1 MFNKIIEKIVY
12 GFGFGFGMTSSLKLT
27 NFISNDLCIT
37 NFNKN
42 KNNLIDDIPVYKG
55 IPEKD
60 VNAVI
65 QI

>member
-1 MFNKIIEKIVY
+1 MINKIIEKIVY
-12 GFGFGFGMTSSLKLT
+12 GVGFGFGMSSCLKLS
-27 NFISNDLCIT
+27 NFISDDLFKL
-37 NFNKN
+37 NFDKY
-42 KNNLIDDIPVYKG
+42 NNLIEEIPVYKG

>member
-12 GFGFGFGMTSSLKLT
+12 GFGFGFGMSSSLKLS
-27 NFISNDLCIT
+27 NFISEDLFKP
-37 NFNKN
+37 NFDKYN
-42 KNNLIDDIPVYKG
+42 NNLIEEIPVYKG

>member
-12 GFGFGFGMTSSLKLT
+12 GFGFGLGMSSSLKLS
-27 NFISNDLCIT
+27 NFISNDLCKPK
-37 NFNKN
+37 FDNKQN
-42 KNNLIDDIPVYKG
+42 VINDIPVYKG

-60 VNAVI
+60 MNAVI